1 MWEQQELVDKER
13 QLFNIDTNLDDVPD
27 LSFEDLNY
35 L

>member
-13 QLFNIDTNLDDVPD
+13 QLFNIDANLDDVPD